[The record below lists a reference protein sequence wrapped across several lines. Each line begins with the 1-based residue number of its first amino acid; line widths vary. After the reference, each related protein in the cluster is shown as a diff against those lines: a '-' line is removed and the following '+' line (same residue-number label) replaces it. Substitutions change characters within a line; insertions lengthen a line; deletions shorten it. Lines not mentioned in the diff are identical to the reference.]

1 MPSAWPLRLHGRS
14 DAATEGEIV
23 TTLEYEGA
31 TEAIVQGGLG
41 PRHRQL
47 VLVSMCL
54 ALVLVVAGVT
64 MLVNAL
70 PLIAEDLG
78 LSQSK
83 QSWVVDAYA
92 LPFAAL
98 LLIAGALG
106 DRYGRRG
113 ALLVGTALFGVA
125 SLLAALSTTGNELLV
140 CRAVTGVGAALV
152 MPGTLSTITSVFP
165 LEQRARAVG
174 IWSGFA
180 MSGGT
185 LGLLGSGLLLQEFW
199 WGSVFVASAVIALV
213 AFVSIALTVPFTCSL
228 DPVSLDPGGTLL
240 SILGIGGV
248 VFGIIEGPEQ
258 GWTSPVT
265 VGGLALGAAA
275 LVAFVWW
282 ELRVDEPVLDPRLFR
297 LRGFGTGSAG
307 LFIMFLAMFGFF
319 LVSTQFLQL
328 ILGYSPLKAA
338 VALLPQMLVMMPIAT
353 IAAPL
358 SLKVGQRRLCTIG
371 LFLGAAALAY
381 FVTLD
386 AGSGYWEFLPGVVLL
401 SVAIGL
407 SMTPATTAIVNS
419 LPLSKQ
425 GVASAVNDTAREVG
439 VAVGV
444 AVLGT
449 AFNVAYRN
457 DIGEHV
463 AGLPAP
469 VADGAREAPAIAFQ
483 SAARLGPDRGA
494 DLFAAAEN
502 AFLSGLRAA
511 VLLSAVLL
519 ALAALYTW
527 WRAPSHAETVASAG
541 DGDDQAAYAVPLQPC
556 SGSGGGTLLLRRWR
570 TLPADR

>member
-1 MPSAWPLRLHGRS
+1 M
-14 DAATEGEIV
+14 

-31 TEAIVQGGLG
+31 AETIVQGGLG

-47 VLVSMCL
+47 VLASMCL

-78 LSQSK
+78 LSQAR

-92 LPFAAL
+92 LPFASL

-113 ALLVGTALFGVA
+113 ALLAGTALFGVG
-125 SLLAALSTTGNELLV
+125 SLLAALSTSGGELLA
-140 CRAVTGVGAALV
+140 CRAVTGVGAALI

-165 LEQRARAVG
+165 QEQRARAVG

-185 LGLLGSGLLLQEFW
+185 LGLLASGVLLKEFW
-199 WGSVFVASAVIALV
+199 WGSVFVAAAAIALV
-213 AFVSIALTVPFTCSL
+213 ALASIALTVPSTCSL
-228 DPVSLDPGGTLL
+228 EPVSLDPGGTLL
-240 SILGIGGV
+240 SIVGIGGV

-258 GWTSPVT
+258 GWTSAIT
-265 VGGLALGAAA
+265 VGGLAVGVAA

-297 LRGFGTGSAG
+297 LRGFGTGTAG
-307 LFIMFLAMFGFF
+307 LFIVFLAMFGFF

-338 VALLPQMLVMMPIAT
+338 VALLPQMLLMMPIAT

-371 LFLGAAALAY
+371 LFLGAAALGSFAA
-381 FVTLD
+381 LD
-386 AGSGYWEFLPGVVLL
+386 ADGTYWQFLGSVLLL

-419 LPLSKQ
+419 LPASKQ

-449 AFNVAYRN
+449 AFNTAYRN
-457 DIGEHV
+457 DISDHV
-463 AGLPAP
+463 AGLPAS
-469 VADGAREAPAIAFQ
+469 VADGAREAPAIAIQ
-483 SAARLGPDRGA
+483 SGLRLGPGRGA
-494 DLFAAAEN
+494 DLVMAGEN
-502 AFLSGLRAA
+502 AFISGLRAA
-511 VLLSAVLL
+511 MLLGALLL

-527 WRAPSHAETVASAG
+527 WRAPSHAEAMAGASG
-541 DGDDQAAYAVPLQPC
+541 DGAAVSPDDQAAYAVPLQPC
-556 SGSGGGTLLLRRWR
+556 PGSGGGTLLLRRWR
-570 TLPADR
+570 TMPDDTRRTA